1 MFGHRSDGKKVK
13 NLEPLFRI
21 IPSIMLE
28 RNDAQVYFKQDIPLK
43 TIDEYINKKAEEGI
57 RMSYMNII
65 YAGLVRII
73 KERPKLNRFVMNGTT
88 YQRNKIFV
96 SLSIK
101 KSLTDDGQETV
112 IKIPFD
118 GTENIFEIK
127 EKLDATVEKN
137 KEKETVNKTDKVVK
151 ILNLTPNFLILWS
164 IKILRFLDKYGIMPK
179 AIINAS
185 PFHTS
190 VFLTNVGSLGID
202 SIYHHIYNFGTT
214 SLFFS
219 MGKKKK
225 SYIYDEDEIKE
236 EKCITIAFVG
246 DERICDGHYY
256 ASSFKQLNKYLK
268 KPELLEKN
276 YVENEAQKV
285 DESEKTDLTTEAER
299 LSYRYAMDEFNSEF
313 IFVTDFPKEKRAFYH
328 MRKDDVPEGY
338 DLIYRGVEITT
349 GAEREHRY
357 DVLVKQAKE
366 KGLDKDVEFYLEFFK
381 YGCPPHGGFGLGV
394 DRLTMLVLGLPSV
407 KESMLIFRGPNRLNP

>member
-276 YVENEAQKV
+276 YVENEAQREN
-285 DESEKTDLTTEAER
+285 ESEKELT
-299 LSYRYAMDEFNSEF
+299 
-313 IFVTDFPKEKRAFYH
+313 
-328 MRKDDVPEGY
+328 
-338 DLIYRGVEITT
+338 
-349 GAEREHRY
+349 
-357 DVLVKQAKE
+357 
-366 KGLDKDVEFYLEFFK
+366 
-381 YGCPPHGGFGLGV
+381 
-394 DRLTMLVLGLPSV
+394 
-407 KESMLIFRGPNRLNP
+407 

>member
-127 EKLDATVEKN
+127 EKLDATIEKN

-151 ILNLTPNFLILWS
+151 ILNLTPNFIILWS

-285 DESEKTDLTTEAER
+285 DESEKE
-299 LSYRYAMDEFNSEF
+299 
-313 IFVTDFPKEKRAFYH
+313 
-328 MRKDDVPEGY
+328 
-338 DLIYRGVEITT
+338 
-349 GAEREHRY
+349 
-357 DVLVKQAKE
+357 LV
-366 KGLDKDVEFYLEFFK
+366 
-381 YGCPPHGGFGLGV
+381 
-394 DRLTMLVLGLPSV
+394 
-407 KESMLIFRGPNRLNP
+407 

>member
-137 KEKETVNKTDKVVK
+137 KEKETVNKTDKIVK
-151 ILNLTPNFLILWS
+151 ILNLTPNFLILWL

-285 DESEKTDLTTEAER
+285 DESEKE
-299 LSYRYAMDEFNSEF
+299 
-313 IFVTDFPKEKRAFYH
+313 
-328 MRKDDVPEGY
+328 
-338 DLIYRGVEITT
+338 
-349 GAEREHRY
+349 
-357 DVLVKQAKE
+357 LV
-366 KGLDKDVEFYLEFFK
+366 
-381 YGCPPHGGFGLGV
+381 
-394 DRLTMLVLGLPSV
+394 
-407 KESMLIFRGPNRLNP
+407 